1 MMTEDEAWD
10 DLEARIKR
18 QNDAKQVADVTDLIY
33 DAVALERTFCAEQY
47 RKIMDDAIKRAILRE
62 REACAKL
69 CDELD
74 QVECA
79 TASRGAT
86 AIRGRTE

>member
-33 DAVALERTFCAEQY
+33 DAVALERTSCAEQY
-47 RKIMDDAIKRAILRE
+47 RKIMDDAIRRAILRE
-62 REACAKL
+62 REACAKF
-69 CDELD
+69 
-74 QVECA
+74 VEERYCKLTPKEVA
-79 TASRGAT
+79 Q
-86 AIRGRTE
+86 AIRRRTE

>member
-18 QNDAKQVADVTDLIY
+18 QNDAKQVADVTNLIY
-33 DAVALERTFCAEQY
+33 DAVALERTSCAEQY
-47 RKIMDDAIKRAILRE
+47 RKIMDDAIRRAILRE

-69 CDELD
+69 CESLVTYWGQDTF
-74 QVECA
+74 A
-79 TASRGAT
+79 A